1 MFWSRA
7 TRLYTRNALIYM
19 YDTLLESVPATALG
33 SNVMRKGA
41 LLLVV
46 ALAGSAM
53 FARNLEIFF
62 IDTEGGQSTLI
73 VSPSGQ
79 TLLIDAGYSDYSGR
93 DADRIADAAKVG
105 HVKRIDY
112 LLITHHHSDHEGGV
126 PNLLERLPVGV
137 FFDPGP
143 SVETSAEHQRTYEAY
158 LETVKDR
165 DRRIVKPGDT
175 IPVKGLEVT
184 VVTANGGHIDRPLN
198 GAGQPNPF
206 CAGIEPQKDENAE
219 NARSAGV
226 IVELG
231 KFRFA
236 DFGDLTWNKEVAL
249 LCPENR
255 VGKVD
260 LYLISHHGGE
270 GSKAIYG
277 MAPRVAI
284 MNNGPRKGGD
294 PAGWKTVK
302 GSPGLEDLWQL
313 HFAIAGG
320 SATNAP
326 DPMIANL
333 EERCAGNYLK
343 VTAQENG
350 SFEIFNPR
358 NKYSK
363 TYPAK

>member
-1 MFWSRA
+1 
-7 TRLYTRNALIYM
+7 M
-19 YDTLLESVPATALG
+19 YDTLLESVPATALA
-33 SNVMRKGA
+33 SNVMRK
-41 LLLVV
+41 
-46 ALAGSAM
+46 LAVLILSAVLWTSPAA

-79 TLLIDAGYSDYSGR
+79 TLLIDAGYTNYSGR
-93 DADRIADAAKVG
+93 DADRIADAAKLG

-126 PNLLERLPVGV
+126 PNLLQRLPVGV
-137 FFDPGP
+137 FLDPGP
-143 SVETSAEHQRTYEAY
+143 SVETSPEQQRTYKDY
-158 LETVKDR
+158 LEAVKDR
-165 DRRIVKPGDT
+165 ERKIVKPGDT
-175 IPVKGLEVT
+175 IPVKGLQIT
-184 VVTANGGHIDRPLN
+184 VVTANGEHIDHPIN
-198 GAGQPNPF
+198 GGGQANPF
-206 CAGIEPQKDENAE
+206 CAGIEPKKDEIAE

-226 IVELG
+226 IVQYG

-236 DFGDLTWNKEVAL
+236 DFGDLTWNKELGL

-260 LYLISHHGGE
+260 LYLTSHHGGE
-270 GSKAIYG
+270 GSKAIYA

-284 MNNGPRKGGD
+284 MNNGARKGGD
-294 PAGWKTVK
+294 PAGWKTVE
-302 GSPGLEDLWQL
+302 GSPGLEDMWQL

-320 SATNAP
+320 KDSNVP

-333 EERCAGNYLK
+333 EEHCEGKYLK

-350 SFEIFNPR
+350 SFEVFNPR

-363 TYPAK
+363 TYGAK